1 MKFIAIATL
10 AVVTGGAT
18 AGAPQRK
25 RSIEN
30 KYVTSYVVEKFDPYL
45 GLSNR
50 KLEKDKSMPSGEYVT
65 YYISDRCYSA
75 YDMCVYMSCCGSSFI
90 LNSQ

>member
-30 KYVTSYVVEKFDPYL
+30 KYVSSYVVEEKFDPYL

-50 KLEKDKSMPSGEYVT
+50 KLEKDESMPSGEYV
-65 YYISDRCYSA
+65 YILYIR
-75 YDMCVYMSCCGSSFI
+75 
-90 LNSQ
+90 